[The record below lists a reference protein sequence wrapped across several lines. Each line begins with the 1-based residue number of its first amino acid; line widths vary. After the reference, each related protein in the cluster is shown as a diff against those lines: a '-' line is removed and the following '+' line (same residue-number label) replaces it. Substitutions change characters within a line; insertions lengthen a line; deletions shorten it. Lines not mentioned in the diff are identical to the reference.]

1 MASRQVS
8 KRLITLQKLI
18 DIGVEKDKDISNLQ
32 IKDLK
37 NIEHLTLADVYNIAE
52 MQESIRTKGVI
63 GFLGGKNN
71 TKKEKEV

>member
-32 IKDLK
+32 IKDLEK
-37 NIEHLTLADVYNIAE
+37 YRTLNFSRRI
-52 MQESIRTKGVI
+52 
-63 GFLGGKNN
+63 
-71 TKKEKEV
+71 